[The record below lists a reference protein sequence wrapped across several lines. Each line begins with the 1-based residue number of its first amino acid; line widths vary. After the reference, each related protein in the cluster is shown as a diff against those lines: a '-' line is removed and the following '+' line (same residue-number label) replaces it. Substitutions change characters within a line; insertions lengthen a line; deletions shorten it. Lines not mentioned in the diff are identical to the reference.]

1 MSLGQTGG
9 VSPVSMLL
17 MAGLSVLFS
26 CCLVLFFHTPY
37 RRLQAEAG
45 TSPSI
50 QDDGC
55 LAAADNMPC
64 PALSP

>member
-1 MSLGQTGG
+1 
-9 VSPVSMLL
+9 MLL

-26 CCLVLFFHTPY
+26 CCLVLFFHPPY

-45 TSPSI
+45 TSTSI

-55 LAAADNMPC
+55 PAAADHMPC
-64 PALSP
+64 LAESP